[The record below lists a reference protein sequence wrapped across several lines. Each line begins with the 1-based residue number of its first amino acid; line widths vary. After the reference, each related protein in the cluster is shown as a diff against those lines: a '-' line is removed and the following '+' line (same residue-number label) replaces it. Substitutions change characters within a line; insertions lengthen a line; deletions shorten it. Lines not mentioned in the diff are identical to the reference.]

1 MAETNSNSVQQNN
14 PAGQANDPIDQFL
27 GQILDDKKIT
37 IDTPE
42 VRQQLISDLRNHLM
56 NQIDRAMIN
65 ALNEEQLRQLNDLL
79 DKEGVQ
85 DNEIQDFFRQSG
97 INGEQVALNTMM
109 RFRQYYL
116 GNTA

>member
-14 PAGQANDPIDQFL
+14 PVEQASDPIDRFL

-42 VRQQLISDLRNHLM
+42 VISDLRNHLM

-65 ALNEEQLRQLNDLL
+65 ALSEEQLRQLNDLL

-116 GNTA
+116 GNAA